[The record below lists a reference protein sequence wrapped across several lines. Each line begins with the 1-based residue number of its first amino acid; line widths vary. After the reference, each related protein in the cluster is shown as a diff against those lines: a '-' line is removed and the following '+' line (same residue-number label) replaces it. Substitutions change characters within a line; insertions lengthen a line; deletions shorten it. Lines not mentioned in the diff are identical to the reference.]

1 MSDFSPEVRNSAIW
15 ATDAARI
22 VRGHGLSVV
31 LEKQGKKE
39 MDDLSGIEAVQMGH
53 VMQPILISL
62 ASKRLGE
69 EVEPFDL
76 PATHPTEPW
85 VRSHTDGKAS
95 SALVECKNVGLSQ
108 RKYFDED
115 SRIVPPYY
123 RAQCVHEA
131 LVFGTDMVWMSVL
144 VGGQEHL
151 MIPLEVSEQEKQE
164 HLERIATFWGHIK
177 ADTTPDPVTLEECK
191 LAYAISAP
199 AMITATAEVERAAAS
214 LKQIKADIKKLE
226 EAEEGLQSQICAWMR
241 DNDTLSTYS
250 GEILATWKS
259 AKASKRF
266 DSKLFQQSMPD
277 LYQKFVIESPGSR
290 RFLLK

>member
-22 VRGHGLSVV
+22 VRGNGLSVV

-39 MDDLSGIEAVQMGH
+39 MDDLSQIEAIQMGH
-53 VMQPILISL
+53 VMQPILLQL

-76 PATHPTEPW
+76 PATHRTEPW
-85 VRSHTDGKAS
+85 VRSHTDGRTG
-95 SALVECKNVGLSQ
+95 SALVECKNLGIQQ
-108 RKYFDED
+108 RKFFDED
-115 SRIVPPYY
+115 KRIVPSYY

-131 LVFGTDMVWMSVL
+131 LVFETDTVWMSVL
-144 VGGQEHL
+144 IGGQEHL
-151 MIPLEVSEQEKQE
+151 MIPLEISEQEKQE
-164 HLERIATFWGHIK
+164 HLERIATFWGHVK
-177 ADTTPDPVTLEECK
+177 AGTTPDPVTLEECK
-191 LAYAISAP
+191 LAYSVSAP
-199 AMITATAEVERAAAS
+199 AVITATAEVERAAAS
-214 LKQIKADIKKLE
+214 LRSIKQDIKKLE
-226 EAEEGLQSQICAWMR
+226 EAEEALQAQICAWMR
-241 DNDTLSTYS
+241 DGDTLSTFA

-266 DSKLFQQSMPD
+266 DAKLLQTAMPD
-277 LYQKFVIESPGSR
+277 IYNKFVVEQPGSR